1 MVVDAVFDIKCNI
14 NRIVERKKKVIIS
27 LPPDKSLDLTK
38 VITCADEKN
47 LSLSMISVL
56 NRLVIYKEKMLFKTA
71 FEFSYI
77 VFKVFCL

>member
-14 NRIVERKKKVIIS
+14 IRIVERKKKVL

-38 VITCADEKN
+38 VIRCADEKN
-47 LSLSMISVL
+47 LSMISVL
-56 NRLVIYKEKMLFKTA
+56 NRLVIYKEKMLFKIA
-71 FEFSYI
+71 FEFFYI

>member
-14 NRIVERKKKVIIS
+14 IRIVERKKKVIIL

-38 VITCADEKN
+38 VIRCADEKN
-47 LSLSMISVL
+47 LSMISVL
-56 NRLVIYKEKMLFKTA
+56 NRLVIYKEKMLFKIA